1 MLECCAVKDCQLL
14 KTLLHFLQFAQQG
27 ARAFSPAMF
36 QRQAEQRIISRMNRT
51 SVLCVLA
58 LFSLT
63 VTTALADTTTPRD
76 CEVAGYNVQQVLAA
90 DEARR
95 VAMLH
100 NDIKTLDSLLAE
112 DVTIV
117 WGDGTKDNKTSTL
130 ALFRSGKL
138 HYSQLEY
145 DNTCVRVYGDSA
157 IVTGDA
163 RVQAESADPPPK
175 HSIRYLVRT
184 TRVYVHKAGRWRMVA
199 GQTTRV
205 APISQ

>member
-1 MLECCAVKDCQLL
+1 
-14 KTLLHFLQFAQQG
+14 
-27 ARAFSPAMF
+27 
-36 QRQAEQRIISRMNRT
+36 MNRA
-51 SVLCVLA
+51 SVFCVLA
-58 LFSLT
+58 LFSTT
-63 VTTALADTTTPRD
+63 VTTALAHATTPRD
-76 CEVAGYNVQQVLAA
+76 CDMAGNKAQQVLAT

-95 VAMLH
+95 VATLH

-117 WGDGTKDNKTSTL
+117 WGDGTTDNKTSAL

-145 DNTCVRVYGDSA
+145 DNTCVRVYGESA

-163 RVQAESADPPPK
+163 RVQAESDDPPPK

-184 TRVYVHKAGRWRMVA
+184 TRVYVRKAGRWRMVA
-199 GQTTRV
+199 IQTTRV